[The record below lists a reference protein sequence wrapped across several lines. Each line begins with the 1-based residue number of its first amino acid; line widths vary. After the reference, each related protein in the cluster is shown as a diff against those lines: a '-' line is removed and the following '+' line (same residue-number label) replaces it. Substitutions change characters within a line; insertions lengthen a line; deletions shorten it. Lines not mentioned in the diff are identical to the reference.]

1 MRGDYNLESGSCAG
15 SITGACHVTIGISGA
30 CARAGAVWPVRCGC
44 DLRLPAG
51 RPHLSV
57 AESLSAG
64 PRVMLW
70 PSTGFFGDATS
81 SKPNAAAAGYRLL
94 VRRRRAST

>member
-51 RPHLSV
+51 LISQSQSRC
-57 AESLSAG
+57 
-64 PRVMLW
+64 
-70 PSTGFFGDATS
+70 
-81 SKPNAAAAGYRLL
+81 LL
-94 VRRRRAST
+94 DHA